1 MVPADS
7 LAPETGPLKQFL
19 LHKQAVSVLLPRL
32 LQDLFEVFL
41 VLSNKMVVEVPVA
54 VDFRPELA
62 EGSARA
68 APSHRSALQLQ
79 SALSIEKGS

>member
-7 LAPETGPLKQFL
+7 LASEAIPLKQFL
-19 LHKQAVSVLLPRL
+19 LHKQAVSVLLSCL

-41 VLSNKMVVEVPVA
+41 VPSNKLVAEVPVA
-54 VDFRPELA
+54 AVFQSVLA